1 MAAHDSRLEELD
13 AEGILAFAEQLLLNV
28 ARMWADA
35 SSDQKQRLQRVL
47 FPAGVTYGAEGFG
60 TTEASLVFEVLDA
73 LAAPESSEASPTG
86 VEPVGLSLRER
97 KTQADDDWRR
107 PPDVARTVPE

>member
-73 LAAPESSEASPTG
+73 LAAPESSETCPTG
-86 VEPVGLSLRER
+86 VEPDLG
-97 KTQADDDWRR
+97 AAA
-107 PPDVARTVPE
+107 P